1 MGRFNWMLRVI
12 RKTSAVGVVSA
23 CAILIAPQKA
33 QAITITTPYNNF
45 LHITPDCGL
54 YVMVDPVN
62 QYLYAAAASTTNP
75 GPDVTAMDIVYD
87 DTIGGEADYTGFP
100 GSPAYWSVMNIESI
114 CNLPEGSVTNI
125 QTNYE
130 SGKGL
135 SEYTSFSAGFTY
147 NTDFYSVHVTGS
159 GIASVTKTSET
170 PTADASTDQTVASGA
185 TVTLDATGSSGM
197 AQPFTYVWSQINIS
211 GSTVDL
217 SNINAAQPT
226 FIAPALGVND
236 GVVTLE
242 FSLEV
247 TNSNGDTSTADTVSI
262 TVNPE
267 TASAASDF
275 AAKEDAIRS
284 VITDDAQRSLNN
296 TLASNTRLTRK
307 ARGRFL
313 TSRAQMQSDGAG
325 LASRNNIALDVDG
338 IVVATPEQMST
349 QGVFFAQ
356 TGNFEGTKRRLVFGD
371 FDIQRDGD
379 TGSTTATISGKIAW
393 EQMRSEQTMLGYYLG
408 GEVVRSNIRGSFTGT
423 QDKYGVSIGGYFVH
437 ALQENLF
444 LDGFASLGA
453 GRNNLEMA
461 DDTLDLTSE
470 YTTQTVTLGAAVS
483 GVIEQNG
490 YDILPELSVA
500 YGRTTI
506 GSVGFTGVAYGLTDD
521 TLSLDAGSVS
531 TATIMFRPEFRVS
544 LDGQKPSESLSTLSF
559 APRVMCERVQVARTT
574 NNCGFGAELGIS
586 SSTQDGLTSVTATI
600 VADRVGNSTRSSL
613 QLNLEHKF

>member
-1 MGRFNWMLRVI
+1 MGRFNWMRQVI
-12 RKTSAVGVVSA
+12 CKGSAVGTVTA
-23 CAILIAPQKA
+23 CTIVFAPTGA
-33 QAITITTPYNNF
+33 QAITVTTPTSDTLVLNAECNIKVEAGTYGQSLNAQ
-45 LHITPDCGL
+45 
-54 YVMVDPVN
+54 VQSSVN
-62 QYLYAAAASTTNP
+62 
-75 GPDVTAMDIVYD
+75 GGIGVTAVDLTYSND
-87 DTIGGEADYTGFP
+87 LGWEDYTPWSGTY
-100 GSPAYWSVMNIESI
+100 YWSATSIETL
-114 CNLPEGSVTNI
+114 CNLSAGSITNI
-125 QTNYE
+125 QTDHVL
-130 SGKGL
+130 GRGL
-135 SEYTSFSAGFTY
+135 SEYASFSAGFTY

-356 TGNFEGTKRRLVFGD
+356 TGNFGCTKRRLVFGD

-393 EQMRSEQTMLGYYLG
+393 EQMLSEQTMLGYYLG

-559 APRVMCERVQVARTT
+559 APRVMCERVQVASTT